1 MLSMHAATVRAVPF
15 PWFIRPMSLRPRLA
29 GILAFCMPL
38 LALPAA
44 AATSLDAALPPS
56 GNFTLDHWKLT
67 LPVDAQNHKS
77 GEAAEVLTPALVAG
91 YSSNWF
97 RTAADGGL
105 DFWAPV
111 NGATTD
117 ESDYPRSELR
127 ELRKATDDNVNWS
140 AAGNAVLAASCSILR
155 VPASNGKVV
164 IGQIHAF
171 GGPPLVKLRYQ
182 FKAATQTGRLD
193 ALVNV
198 HPTDAGSTAYPLAA
212 SIPLGKAFNYRIEVH
227 GNVLMMSAAGGA
239 TTALDIASAWQR
251 YTFYFK
257 AGVYVQAN
265 GDSSSDGGWVRFY
278 KLGISH

>member
-1 MLSMHAATVRAVPF
+1 ML
-15 PWFIRPMSLRPRLA
+15 LRLRIAPLFA
-29 GILAFCMPL
+29 PL
-38 LALPAA
+38 LALCMPLPATA
-44 AATSLDAALPPS
+44 LDASLPPS
-56 GNFTLDHWKLT
+56 GNFALGHWKLT
-67 LPVDAQNHKS
+67 LPVDAQGHKV
-77 GEAAEVLTPALVAG
+77 GEAAEVLPPVLTAG
-91 YSSNWF
+91 YRSNWF

-127 ELRKATDDNVNWS
+127 ELVDADDDNVNWS
-140 AAGNAVLAASCSILR
+140 AGDDAVLAANCSILR
-155 VPASNGKVV
+155 VPAGNGKVV

-198 HPTDAGSTAYPLAA
+198 LPTDTGTTAYPLATD
-212 SIPLGKAFNYRIEVH
+212 IPLGKAFNYRIEVH
-227 GNVLMMSAAGGA
+227 GNVLTMSADGGA
-239 TTALDIASAWQR
+239 TTTLDIASAWQQ
-251 YTFYFK
+251 YSFYFK

-278 KLGISH
+278 KLGVSH